1 MKDGVNIKMEKR
13 QIQYFMEVAKREHVT
28 EAADALHVAQSS
40 VSRQIFNLENELG
53 VDLFIREG
61 RRVKLTHLGEI
72 FFERMKQVTNLIEE
86 AKREVKEYLSPET
99 GTVRIAF
106 PISMA
111 AHTLP
116 SIIYAFRMR
125 YPEAKFQMSNALYYD
140 LINGVKNGDFNLAM
154 IAPMPTK
161 EAENKINGTYLFTEN
176 IVALLPLHHPLAN
189 RQSVML
195 QELKEDLFV
204 VLPKGYVFR
213 NQVVHACNKVGFSPQ
228 VAFEGKDIDALKG
241 LVSAGLG
248 VALMPEMT
256 LIDNTPRTTV
266 MIPISDFNLTRTVGV
281 IYPTERDLLPT
292 ETLFYEFLLE
302 TYGRLN
308 EFKK

>member
-1 MKDGVNIKMEKR
+1 METR
-13 QIQYFMEVAKREHVT
+13 QIRYFLEVAKREHVT

-53 VDLFIREG
+53 VELFIREG
-61 RRVKLTHLGEI
+61 RSVKLTPLGRV
-72 FFERMKQVTNLIEE
+72 FFERMKQVWNMMED
-86 AKREVKEYLSPET
+86 AKREVEEYLNPEK

-116 SIIYAFRMR
+116 FIIYSFRTR

-140 LINGVKNGDFNLAM
+140 LIDGVVNGEFNLAM
-154 IAPMPTK
+154 IAPMPNPEK
-161 EAENKINGTYLFTEN
+161 EKKIKGATLFTEN
-176 IVALLPLHHPLAN
+176 IVALIPFHHPLAD
-189 RQSVML
+189 RKSIRL
-195 QELKEDLFV
+195 RELKDDPFC
-204 VLPKGYVFR
+204 VLPEGFIFR
-213 NQVVHACNKVGFSPQ
+213 EQVVQACNDAHFSPQ
-228 VAFEGKDIDALKG
+228 IAFEGKDIDALKG

-256 LIDNTPRTTV
+256 LVDNTPRSTV
-266 MIPISDFNLTRTVGV
+266 MIPISDAGLTRTVGV
-281 IYPTERDLLPT
+281 IYPTQRELLPT
-292 ETLFYEFLLE
+292 EALFYDFLLE
-302 TYGRLN
+302 TYERLN

>member
-1 MKDGVNIKMEKR
+1 METR

-53 VDLFIREG
+53 VELFIREG
-61 RRVKLTHLGEI
+61 RRVKLTPIGKI
-72 FFERMKQVTNLIEE
+72 FYERMKQVANLLEE
-86 AKREVKEYLSPET
+86 AKREVKEHLNPEK

-116 SIIYAFRMR
+116 SIIYAFRTQ
-125 YPEAKFQMSNALYYD
+125 YPEAKFQMSNGLYHD
-140 LINGVKNGDFNLAM
+140 LIDGVIKGEFNLAM

-161 EAENKINGTYLFTEN
+161 EMAKKIAGTTLFTEN
-176 IVALLPLHHPLAN
+176 IVALLPIHHPLAK
-189 RQSVML
+189 RESIML
-195 QELKEDLFV
+195 QELKSDQFV
-204 VLPKGYVFR
+204 VLPEEYVFR
-213 NQVVHACNKVGFSPQ
+213 EQVVQACHKAGFTPK

-256 LIDNTPRTTV
+256 LVDNTPISTV
-266 MIPISDFNLTRTVGV
+266 VIPLSDTSLTRTVGV
-281 IYPTERDLLPT
+281 IYPTQRKLLPT
-292 ETLFYEFLLE
+292 EELFYKFLIE
-302 TYGRLN
+302 TYERLH